1 MLRSMARPIQ
11 RLVELSEEQW
21 GLVTRR
27 QAERLGV
34 GWTSL
39 SRLVDTGLLERVD
52 RGVYR
57 VRGAAEPEHLGLRA
71 AWLQLDPDRPAW
83 ERLDDPN
90 VAVVSHLSAAALY
103 GVGDLRDDV
112 HEFTIPARRQSR
124 RQDIRIHHGLV
135 EGADRMVLRGLPATR
150 AGRMI
155 ADLLADHVDPT
166 AVAQIVDEVLTHVY
180 DYPGAVA
187 EKIAPFATR
196 FGLRAGD
203 GIALLDHLLRLSG
216 NRQRAALLDE
226 ARA

>member
-1 MLRSMARPIQ
+1 MSRPRQ
-11 RLVELSEEQW
+11 RLTELSEEQW

-39 SRLVDTGLLERVD
+39 SRLVDTGVIERVD

-57 VRGAAEPEHLGLRA
+57 VRGAAEPDHLALRA
-71 AWLQLDPDRPAW
+71 AWLQLDPDTPAW

-90 VAVVSHLSAAALY
+90 VAFVSHASAAALY
-103 GVGDLRDDV
+103 GVGDLRADV
-112 HEFTIPARRQSR
+112 HEFTIPVRRQTR
-124 RQDIRIHHGLV
+124 RRDIRIHRGTV
-135 EGADRMVLRGLPATR
+135 EDSDRLLLHGLPATR

-155 ADLLADHVDPT
+155 ADLLTDHVDPA

-180 DYPGAVA
+180 DYPGTIA
-187 EKIAPFATR
+187 EKVAPFAVR

-203 GIALLDHLLRLSG
+203 GIGLLDHMLRLSG
-216 NRQRAALLDE
+216 NVQREGLLEE
-226 ARA
+226 ART